1 MKGIAKGLS
10 YLYKALPSLVVPHG
24 HLKSSN
30 ILLDESLEPLLT
42 DYALIPVINLD
53 HAQQIMMPYKSPEYA
68 QLGRITRKTDVWS
81 LGIIILEILT
91 GKFPENYLTHRHD
104 SNSDIASW
112 VNTMITEKRTGEVFD
127 VDMGR
132 VENSK
137 GELLKLLKIGLSCC
151 EENVERRLDIKE
163 ALEKIQELKD
173 CESDH
178 RGHYSLIVT
187 SEQDAF
193 RPI

>member
-1 MKGIAKGLS
+1 MKGVARGLS
-10 YLYKALPSLVVPHG
+10 YLYNALPNLVVPHG

-30 ILLDESLEPLLT
+30 VLLDESFEPLLT
-42 DYALIPVINLD
+42 DFGLISVINHD

-68 QLGRITRKTDVWS
+68 QLGRITKKTDVWS
-81 LGIIILEILT
+81 FGIVILEILT
-91 GKFPENYLTHRHD
+91 GKFPENYLTLRHD
-104 SNSDIASW
+104 PSSDIASW

-127 VDMGR
+127 AEMGG

-163 ALEKIQELKD
+163 ALQQIEELKD
-173 CESDH
+173 SESDANF
-178 RGHYSLIVT
+178 SLLVT
-187 SEQDAF
+187 NERDAYKTM
-193 RPI
+193 